1 MLSGILTSK
10 TEGQDWALFRGGIDW
25 YHRWLPRNHTIYT
38 CNSAQQ
44 NIVFSWSNFEWKI
57 IYTCIF
63 CLEDSFRTLAPLAV
77 SPLGKTTWCDPG
89 MLQIMFSPHSKEQ
102 AALATQTISTEKN
115 VCKAHCTWLPR
126 KNYRQLRVKDGE
138 NGRKK
143 TKQNREH
150 FVKLTLRNENH
161 VIMLTVSRRT
171 HTDHILIQLQTQGWG
186 FTS

>member
-143 TKQNREH
+143 KNKT
-150 FVKLTLRNENH
+150 EN
-161 VIMLTVSRRT
+161 
-171 HTDHILIQLQTQGWG
+171 IL
-186 FTS
+186 SN